1 MIKKT
6 KKQFAFAK
14 NLRKVFL
21 GFCLLATL
29 PIFGQASFDALKGA
43 PSTTTTTATFTKNVA
58 IGLNVGI
65 TNGIGLDVAYRF
77 SKHWAG
83 KLAYNYADY
92 SKKGYTYD
100 IVSTNADGTKNTQTL
115 SFDGAINLS
124 SLALNFEYSPGAKGR
139 FKLVGGLSYY
149 PTNTIVGGGKV
160 LTAFKFND
168 VVLNP
173 EELGSGDVTVG
184 FSQPIAPY
192 LGMGFGRTFPRK
204 RVNVSFDM
212 GAMYKGDYRVAIAI
226 KPGALDKKNEEN
238 AAILERNFN
247 EKWYGKIW
255 PVMNLRLAYRLR

>member
-14 NLRKVFL
+14 KLRKLFL
-21 GFCLLATL
+21 GFCLLATF
-29 PIFGQASFDALKGA
+29 PIFGQDTTAALKSA
-43 PSTTTTTATFTKNVA
+43 PVITTPVVFAKNVA

-83 KLAYNYADY
+83 KLAFSYADY
-92 SKKGYTYD
+92 EYKGYTYD
-100 IVSTNADGTKNTQTL
+100 IVSTSSDGTKNTQTL
-115 SFDGAINLS
+115 SFDAGVKLS
-124 SLALNFEYSPGAKGR
+124 SLALNFEYSPGPKGR
-139 FKLVGGLSYY
+139 FKLVGGLSYL
-149 PTNTIVGGGKV
+149 PTNKITGSGEV
-160 LTAFKFND
+160 LTKFKFND

-173 EELGSGDVTVG
+173 EELGSGAVTVG
-184 FSQPIAPY
+184 FSQTIAPY

-204 RVNVSFDM
+204 RLNLSFDM
-212 GAMYKGDYRVAIAI
+212 GAQYKGDYRVAIAI
-226 KPGALDKKNEEN
+226 KQGALDKKNEEN

-255 PVMNLRLAYRLR
+255 PVMNLRLAYRIR